1 MNKWFEVCYNI
12 NDIDH
17 IIKLKVLSDKNI
29 LNEIYKEI
37 QDNIFADIVLKNIK
51 KNLSLQQ
58 SLIFAGFNINISD
71 SYEKMKTSIVPISN
85 VELYNIVYYKEIIPC
100 EGCDYES
107 GNQNDHMSYNGCL
120 ANNIFNI

>member
-85 VELYNIVYYKEIIPC
+85 VE
-100 EGCDYES
+100 
-107 GNQNDHMSYNGCL
+107 
-120 ANNIFNI
+120 